1 MLNPER
7 SRSKLYKMKQLSFLT
22 ARWEYLVMLNYEV
35 NPAVL
40 KSYIPPGTE
49 IDFFNGKAFVSV
61 VGFLFNNTRVMG
73 VKWPRHVNFEE
84 ANLRYYIRYP
94 DADGF
99 KRGVGFI
106 SEIVPKPIVAGIA
119 NFLYNEHYSTAK
131 MSHRIAA
138 TDDLLKVEY
147 QWQRKDEQQNR
158 IYVEASPVLQEIEKG
173 SEAEFIFEHYFG
185 YTALNGN
192 TTIEYTIQHPRW
204 QVYPVLNYSL
214 TCDAEKLYGKDFAT
228 IINNQQPNSVFLARG
243 SAVQVKM
250 PRRIKV
256 VG

>member
-1 MLNPER
+1 
-7 SRSKLYKMKQLSFLT
+7 MKQLSFLT
-22 ARWEYLVMLNYEV
+22 AQWEYLVMLNYEV
-35 NPAVL
+35 NPTL
-40 KSYIPPGTE
+40 LRSYIPPGTE
-49 IDFFNGKAFVSV
+49 IDYFNGKAFVSV

-73 VKWPRHVNFEE
+73 VKWPGYINFEE
-84 ANLRYYIRYP
+84 ANLRYYIRYA
-94 DADGF
+94 DTDGF
-99 KRGVGFI
+99 KRGVGFV
-106 SEIVPKPIVAGIA
+106 SEIVPKPLVAGIA
-119 NFLYNEHYSTAK
+119 NFLYKEHYSTAK
-131 MSHRIAA
+131 MSHCITT

-158 IYVEASPVLQEIEKG
+158 IYVEASPMLQEIEKG

-185 YTALNGN
+185 YTALNEN

-214 TCDAEKLYGKDFAT
+214 TCDAEKLYGKDFAA

-256 VG
+256 AELKSNN